1 MKSTAAQ
8 ALAAFCVATLCQVAA
23 PLAAVHF
30 EGPGSTALN
39 LGFLVQPQLDITSE
53 QKNTPDRDARFNPF
67 LRRARIYAFGQ
78 VTPRVSF
85 FFQTDIPNVGR
96 NGDWTPSLQM
106 QDAFV
111 EFDLHPAF
119 VLDAGLVYV
128 PFSHAGM
135 QAADNLLGVDY
146 PSIAITP
153 PSPVFSAGGTSTFP
167 NNFNG
172 RDLGLMG
179 RGMLLAG
186 HLEYRVALTQGVAK
200 FLGDTNLNPRAWP
213 RATGRLTYNFFEAE
227 ATPDITGYFYGGSYL
242 EDRDGT
248 LISPKRILSV
258 GGSAS
263 YQREAVL
270 SAGGV
275 ASDYKGYDIDLFLD
289 LPLMDGTHAINGQVN
304 FYYYDQASVFG
315 PAIAVFSEAGY
326 RIGRIEP
333 TLGWEYLHYD
343 NDFLGGEVNY
353 WRVGAN
359 YWFAGHVAN
368 VKFDAGART
377 PNQRTNEVVFAARLE
392 TQVSF

>member
-1 MKSTAAQ
+1 MKSTAAP

-39 LGFLVQPQLDITSE
+39 LGFLVQPQLDILSE
-53 QKNTPDRDARFNPF
+53 QKNTLDRDARFNPF
-67 LRRARIYAFGQ
+67 LRRTRIYAFGR

-85 FFQTDIPNVGR
+85 FFQTDIPNVGLAGNWAPR
-96 NGDWTPSLQM
+96 LQM

-146 PSIAITP
+146 PSFAITP
-153 PSPVFSAGGTSTFP
+153 PSAVITAGGTYP

-179 RGMLLAG
+179 RGLLFNG

-200 FLGDTNLNPRAWP
+200 FLGDTRLNPRAWP
-213 RATGRLTYNFFEAE
+213 RATGRLTYNFFESE
-227 ATPDITGYFYGGSYL
+227 ATSDIAGYFYGGSYL

-263 YQREAVL
+263 YQRDAIISSNRTL
-270 SAGGV
+270 
-275 ASDYKGYDIDLFLD
+275 SDYKGYDVDVFLD

-304 FYYYDQASVFG
+304 FYYYDQASLLG
-315 PAIAVFSEAGY
+315 PGIAVFSEAGY

-333 TLGWEYLHYD
+333 TLGWEYLHFD
-343 NDFLGGEVNY
+343 TDVEGGGDINY
-353 WRVGAN
+353 WHAGAN

-377 PNQRTNEVVFAARLE
+377 PNLQSNEVVFAARLS